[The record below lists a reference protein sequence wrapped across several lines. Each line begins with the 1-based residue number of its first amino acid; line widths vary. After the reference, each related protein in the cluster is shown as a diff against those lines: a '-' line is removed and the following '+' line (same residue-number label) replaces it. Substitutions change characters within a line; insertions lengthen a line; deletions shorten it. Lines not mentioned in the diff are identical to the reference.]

1 MDLLGIG
8 AFVLVVGGLV
18 TVHELGHFLLAKWL
32 GVKVLRFSV
41 GFGPRLLWWTVGET
55 EYRISAL
62 PLGGY
67 VKMAGDAP
75 GEEPALEDRG
85 RGFYEQQPWRR
96 MVIGFAGPASNF
108 VFPVLLFFALGLAQN
123 GEWTPAAA
131 IGTVAPGSAAER
143 AGLQAGDRIVSIA
156 ADGKPAVTMRWW
168 ADLVDAVSSSPG
180 ARLVLTVERDGRRQ
194 EIAAVPEAEDRFN
207 GVEQEKRGVLGIM
220 GTWPAA
226 VVAPVAPGAAGPIAP
241 FDEVTKVAGAPV
253 ANFGELTKAFAAAGC
268 APADVE
274 VMRGPSDAR
283 VATRLTAVPTCA
295 GGRSSVLAVDHVVSA
310 VVARVE
316 DGSPAAQAG
325 LVRGDVITAID
336 GRPVRSFRDLGGLE
350 QGLKAGVPLELQL
363 AGGRVARVVPREEL
377 RRDPVTGE
385 KVPRLVLGF
394 FGERVPGGG
403 DGTLEVA
410 KVRYD
415 RGVGELAVE
424 AVHET
429 WRLTRV
435 TALGIAG
442 ILTGKVSHRSVGGI
456 ITLFDQSRDAA
467 AAGWGTLFFWMALV
481 SVNLGLMNLMP
492 IPVLDGGQVAAA
504 LIEQV
509 TRRPLSLRAREA
521 ATYVGLVLLGLLMI
535 LAFRNDIARLMG

>member
-8 AFVLVVGGLV
+8 SFILVVGGLV
-18 TVHELGHFLLAKWL
+18 FVHEAGHFLFAKWL
-32 GVKVLRFSV
+32 GVKVLRFSI

-67 VKMAGDAP
+67 VKMAGDVP
-75 GEEPALEDRG
+75 GEEPAPEDRG
-85 RGFYEQQPWRR
+85 RGFYEQQPWKRI
-96 MVIGFAGPASNF
+96 VIGVAGPASNF
-108 VFPVLLFFALGLAQN
+108 LFPVLLFFVLALAQN
-123 GEWTPAAA
+123 GDWTPAAA
-131 IGTVAPGSAAER
+131 VGTVAPGSAAER
-143 AGLQAGDRIVSIA
+143 AGLQPGDRILSIA
-156 ADGKPAVTMRWW
+156 TAGKPAVAMRWW
-168 ADLVDAVSSSPG
+168 GDLVDAVSSHPG
-180 ARLVLTVERDGRRQ
+180 ERLVLDVERGGQPRQ
-194 EIAAVPEAEDRFN
+194 LTVVPETEERFN

-220 GTWPAA
+220 ATWPPA
-226 VVAPVAPGAAGPIAP
+226 VVAPAAPGAAGPLAP

-253 ANFGELTKAFAAAGC
+253 AHFGELSKAFAAAGC
-268 APADVE
+268 APVDVE
-274 VMRGPSDAR
+274 VMRGPADAR
-283 VATRLTAVPTCA
+283 VARVLAGVPTCA
-295 GGRSSVLAVDHVVSA
+295 GGGSSVVAVDPVVSA

-316 DGSPAAQAG
+316 EGSPAEQAG

-336 GRPVRSFRDLGGLE
+336 GRPVRSFRDLAGLE
-350 QGLKAGVPLELQL
+350 QGLKAGVPLELAL

-385 KVPRLVLGF
+385 KVPRLVLGL
-394 FGERVPGGG
+394 FGERPAVAGAAS
-403 DGTLEVA
+403 LEVA
-410 KVRYD
+410 RVRYD

-429 WRLTRV
+429 WRITRI

-442 ILTGKVSHRSVGGI
+442 IATGKLSHRSVGGI

-481 SVNLGLMNLMP
+481 SVNLGIMNLLP
-492 IPVLDGGQVAAA
+492 IPVLDGGHVVAA
-504 LIEQV
+504 LVEQV
-509 TRRPLSLRAREA
+509 TSRPLSMRVREV